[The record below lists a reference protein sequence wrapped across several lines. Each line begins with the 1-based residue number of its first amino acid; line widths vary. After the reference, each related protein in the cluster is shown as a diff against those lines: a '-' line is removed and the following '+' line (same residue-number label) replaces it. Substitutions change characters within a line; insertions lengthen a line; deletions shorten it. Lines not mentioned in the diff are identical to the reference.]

1 MLRPPIKSPAQH
13 TEERSAPGKAPMRT
27 LIFTGKG
34 GVGKTSVAA
43 ATALRAAD
51 MGLRTLV
58 MSTDPAHSL
67 ADSLDLEGPLG
78 PEPVAITPNLYALEV
93 SIYHDIESN
102 WGIVRQHFSQLMAE
116 QGVEGILADE
126 MSILPGMEEAFPLI
140 RIKKHKDEGDYDL
153 LVIDCA
159 PTGETLRLL
168 SAPETFKWAIN
179 MLRGAEKFVI
189 KPLLRPMG
197 KINPTLGKMIAPTEV
212 YEAVDDM
219 FAQMVGATETLTN
232 PMETSVRLVMNPE
245 KMVIKESQR
254 ALTYL
259 SMYGMTVDTVVVNKI
274 LPVDQDSGYLNHWKD
289 VQQRYLQDVEH
300 SFNPLPIYHVPY
312 YAEEV
317 VGIEKLRAMGRDIYG
332 DTDPTAVLYKE
343 APMDLAKLEDGSYR
357 IKIKLPFADVNQLD
371 LFQNGDELVIQI
383 GDFRRIMTL
392 PVSLAGQE
400 AGQAEMEGDWL
411 IVPFYAAEDVRS

>member
-1 MLRPPIKSPAQH
+1 
-13 TEERSAPGKAPMRT
+13 MRT

-78 PEPVAITPNLYALEV
+78 PDPVRITATLDALEV

-140 RIKKHKDEGDYDL
+140 RIKKHKDAGDYDL

-168 SAPETFKWAIN
+168 SAPESFKWAIG
-179 MLRGAEKFVI
+179 MLRGAEKYLI
-189 KPLLRPMG
+189 KPLIRPMSRITPG
-197 KINPTLGKMIAPTEV
+197 LNKMVAPSEV
-212 YEAVDDM
+212 YEAVDDL
-219 FAQMVGATETLTN
+219 FRQMEGVTETLAN
-232 PMETSVRLVMNPE
+232 PLETSIRLVMNPE

-259 SMYGMTVDTVVVNKI
+259 SMYGMTVDMVVVNKI
-274 LPVDQDSGYLNHWKD
+274 LPMDQDSGYLNHWKEI
-289 VQQRYLQDVEH
+289 QQRYLQDVEH
-300 SFNPLPIYHVPY
+300 SFVPLPIRRVPY

-317 VGIEKLRAMGRDIYG
+317 VGLEKLRVMGQDIYG
-332 DTDPTAVLYKE
+332 DSDPTAVLYRE
-343 APMDLAKLEDGSYR
+343 APMDISKLHDGTYR
-357 IKIKLPFADVNQLD
+357 VKLKLPFADVNQLD

-383 GDFRRIMTL
+383 GDFRRVITL
-392 PVSLAGQE
+392 PTSLAGQE
-400 AGQAEMEGDWL
+400 AGQAEMDGDWL
-411 IVPFYAAEDVRS
+411 IVPFYAANGVRS

>member
-1 MLRPPIKSPAQH
+1 
-13 TEERSAPGKAPMRT
+13 MRT

-67 ADSLDLEGPLG
+67 ADSLDLEGPLS
-78 PEPVAITPNLYALEV
+78 PEPVRITPTLDALEV

-102 WGIVRQHFSQLMAE
+102 WGTVREHFSQLMAD

-140 RIKKHKDEGDYDL
+140 RIKKHKDAGDYDL

-168 SAPETFKWAIN
+168 SAPETFKWAMN

-197 KINPTLGKMIAPTEV
+197 KLNPTLGKMIAPTEV
-212 YEAVDDM
+212 YEAVDEM
-219 FAQMVGATETLTN
+219 FAQMVGVTETLTN
-232 PMETSVRLVMNPE
+232 PLETSIRLVMNPE

-274 LPVDQDSGYLNHWKD
+274 LPVHKDSGYLNHWKD
-289 VQQRYLQDVEH
+289 VQQRYLQEVEH
-300 SFNPLPIYHVPY
+300 SFTPLPIRHVPY

-317 VGIEKLRAMGRDIYG
+317 VGLEKLRTMGRDIYG
-332 DTDPTAVLYKE
+332 ETDPTAVLYKE
-343 APMDLAKLEDGSYR
+343 APMDLAKLPDGSYR
-357 IKIKLPFADVNQLD
+357 VKIKLPFADVSQLD

-392 PVSLAGQE
+392 PTSLAGQE

-411 IVPFYAAEDVRS
+411 IVPFYAASGVRR

>member
-1 MLRPPIKSPAQH
+1 
-13 TEERSAPGKAPMRT
+13 MRT

-67 ADSLDLEGPLG
+67 ADSLDLDGPLG
-78 PEPVAITPNLYALEV
+78 PDPVRITPTLHALEV
-93 SIYHDIESN
+93 SIYHDIEEN
-102 WGIVRQHFSQLMAE
+102 WGVVRQHFAQLMAE
-116 QGVEGILADE
+116 QGVQGVLADE

-140 RIKKHKDEGDYDL
+140 RIKKHKEQGNYDL

-168 SAPETFKWAIN
+168 SAPESFKWAIG
-179 MLRGAEKFVI
+179 MLRGAERFLV
-189 KPLLRPMG
+189 KPLLRPMSRITPG
-197 KINPTLGKMIAPTEV
+197 LNKMVAPAEV
-212 YEAVDDM
+212 YDAIDDM
-219 FAQMVGATETLTN
+219 FAQMEGVTTLLSN
-232 PMETSVRLVMNPE
+232 PHETSIRLVMNPE

-274 LPVDQDSGYLNHWKD
+274 LPLDQDSGYLNHWKNI
-289 VQQRYLQDVEH
+289 QQRYLQEVDQA
-300 SFNPLPIYHVPY
+300 FMPLPIRQVPY
-312 YAEEV
+312 YSEEV
-317 VGIEKLRAMGRDIYG
+317 VGLAKLRQMGNDIYG
-332 DTDPTAVLYKE
+332 ESDPTAVVYTQ
-343 APMDLAKLEDGSYR
+343 APLDIAKLADGSYR
-357 IKIKLPFADVNQLD
+357 VKIRLPFADVSQLD
-371 LFQNGDELVIQI
+371 LYQNGDELVVQI

-392 PVSLAGQE
+392 PTSLAGLE
-400 AGQAEMEGDWL
+400 AGSAEMDGDWL
-411 IVPFYAAEDVRS
+411 IVPFYAAQPVERR

>member
-1 MLRPPIKSPAQH
+1 
-13 TEERSAPGKAPMRT
+13 MRT

-78 PEPVAITPNLYALEV
+78 PEPVQITPKLFALEV

-102 WGIVRQHFSQLMAE
+102 WGVVREHFAQLMAE

-140 RIKKHKDEGDYDL
+140 RIKKHKDQGDYDL

-168 SAPETFKWAIN
+168 SSPETFKWAIN

-197 KINPTLGKMIAPTEV
+197 KLNPMLGKMIAPTEV

-219 FAQMVGATETLTN
+219 FAQMVGVTETLTN
-232 PMETSVRLVMNPE
+232 PYETSVRLVMNPE

-274 LPVDQDSGYLNHWKD
+274 LPVDQDSGYLNHWKRI
-289 VQQRYLQDVEH
+289 QQRYLQDVEH
-300 SFNPLPIYHVPY
+300 SFTPLPIYHVPY

-317 VGIEKLRAMGRDIYG
+317 VGLAKLRQMGRDIYG
-332 DTDPTAVLYKE
+332 DADPTAVLYTE
-343 APMDLAKLEDGSYR
+343 APMDLAKLDDGTYR

-383 GDFRRIMTL
+383 GDFRRIITL

-411 IVPFYAAEDVRS
+411 IVPFYATSAVRS

>member
-1 MLRPPIKSPAQH
+1 
-13 TEERSAPGKAPMRT
+13 MRT

-67 ADSLDLEGPLG
+67 ADSLDLDGPLG
-78 PEPVAITPNLYALEV
+78 PEPVRITPTLDALEV

-140 RIKKHKDEGDYDL
+140 RIKKHKDAGDYDL
-153 LVIDCA
+153 LVVDCA

-168 SAPETFKWAIN
+168 SAPESFKWAIG
-179 MLRGAEKFVI
+179 MLRGAEKYLI
-189 KPLLRPMG
+189 RPIIRPMSRITPG
-197 KINPTLGKMIAPTEV
+197 LNKVVAPTEV
-212 YEAVDDM
+212 YEAVDEL
-219 FAQMVGATETLTN
+219 FRQMEGVTETLAN
-232 PMETSVRLVMNPE
+232 PLETSIRLVMNPE

-259 SMYGMTVDTVVVNKI
+259 SMYGMTVDMVVVNKI
-274 LPVDQDSGYLNHWKD
+274 LPVDQDSGYLNHWKE
-289 VQQRYLQDVEH
+289 VQQRYLQEVEY
-300 SFNPLPIYHVPY
+300 SFAPLPIRRVPY

-317 VGIEKLRAMGRDIYG
+317 VGLEKLRIMGRDIYG
-332 DTDPTAVLYKE
+332 DTDPTAVLYTE
-343 APMDLAKLEDGSYR
+343 SPMDISKLQDGTYR
-357 IKIKLPFADVNQLD
+357 VKLKLPFADVNQLD

-383 GDFRRIMTL
+383 GDFRRVITL
-392 PVSLAGQE
+392 PTSLAGQE
-400 AGQAEMEGDWL
+400 AGQAEMDGDWL
-411 IVPFYAAEDVRS
+411 IVPFYSANGVQRS